1 MDSGAMWMR
10 MKAHRWV
17 YTLSILAT
25 LSLGILI
32 GTLISSE
39 VKGKEGQK
47 GDATPLVLPAAQ
59 PTNNP
64 LSQAFAQIAKQLE
77 PSVVNIN
84 TESTIKNPHRR
95 RGAPGQGQGDDDDSG
110 GMDDFFNHF
119 FGGPGQGPGQGDGSI
134 RERSLGSGVI
144 VDAKGYILTN
154 RHVVEKADRIRVRF
168 EDDPPGV
175 QHDAKVIGADQE
187 TDLAVIK
194 VEVDHPL
201 PAAKM
206 GNSDGMQVGDW
217 VLAIGSPFGQ
227 QGTVTAGIVSAKGRD
242 IVPGR
247 QFQTFIQTDAAINPG
262 NSGGPLVNLNGEV
275 IGINTAI
282 LSETNAYAGIG
293 FALPSKTVVDVY
305 NQLTGPEHKVS
316 RGSIGIMFDAVEN
329 PAIARVYGSGSG
341 VPISSVV
348 AGSPADQAGLKVGDT
363 ITSVDGKKVTKGTE
377 LVADI
382 AARKPGSK
390 VSLSFLRNGK
400 PQETSVTIADRAKLF
415 AARLGEDQENDDDN
429 TPKPSKFGI
438 TVRKVTPE
446 MADRLDIPA
455 GKGVIVQDVKP
466 GSFAEDV
473 NLARG
478 DIILEINKQQVN
490 SEEDFARIESS
501 MKSGQDVV
509 FLVRPRGSSR
519 QDGTIFD
526 AGTLQ

>member
-10 MKAHRWV
+10 MKAHRWA

-25 LSLGILI
+25 LSVGILI
-32 GTLISSE
+32 GTVISYG

-47 GDATPLVLPAAQ
+47 SDATPLTLPSPQ
-59 PTNNP
+59 QMSNTF
-64 LSQAFAQIAKQLE
+64 SQIAKQLE

-84 TESTIKNPHRR
+84 TESTIKNVHRR
-95 RGAPGQGQGDDDDSG
+95 RGQNPDDEDGGGG

-119 FGGPGQGPGQGDGSI
+119 FGGPGGQPGPGADGPI

-144 VDAKGYILTN
+144 VDPKGYIVTN

-175 QHDAKVIGADQE
+175 QHDAKVIGTDQE

-194 VEVDHPL
+194 VDMDRAL

-206 GNSDGMQVGDW
+206 GNSDSMQVGDW
-217 VLAIGSPFGQ
+217 VPAVGSPFGLSE
-227 QGTVTAGIVSAKGRD
+227 TVTAGIVSAKGRD

-262 NSGGPLVNLNGEV
+262 NSGGPLVNMNGEV

-282 LSETNAYAGIG
+282 LSETNAYAGVG

-341 VPISSVV
+341 VTVSSVV

-363 ITSVDGKKVTKGTE
+363 ITSVDGKKVSKGSE

-382 AARKPGSK
+382 ASRKPGSK
-390 VSLSFLRNGK
+390 VNLSFLRNGK
-400 PQETSVTIADRAKLF
+400 TQETSVTIADRAKLF
-415 AARLGEDQENDDDN
+415 AARLGEDQENGDES
-429 TPKPSKFGI
+429 TPKQSKFGV

-446 MADRLDIPA
+446 MADRLDMPA
-455 GKGVIVQDVKP
+455 GKGVIVQDVRP
-466 GSFAEDV
+466 NSFAEDV
-473 NLARG
+473 NLGRG
-478 DIILEINKQQVN
+478 DIVLEVNKQPVN
-490 SEEDFARIESS
+490 SEEDFAKIESS
-501 MKSGQDVV
+501 LKSGQDVV
-509 FLVRPRGSSR
+509 FLVRSRGSSR
-519 QDGTIFD
+519 QDGTVFL
-526 AGTLQ
+526 AGTLP

>member
-1 MDSGAMWMR
+1 MDSHAMWMR
-10 MKAHRWV
+10 MKAHRWA

-25 LSLGILI
+25 LSVGILI
-32 GTLISSE
+32 GTVISYG

-47 GDATPLVLPAAQ
+47 SDATPLTLPSPQ
-59 PTNNP
+59 QMSN
-64 LSQAFAQIAKQLE
+64 AFSQIAKQLE

-84 TESTIKNPHRR
+84 TESTIKNVHKR
-95 RGAPGQGQGDDDDSG
+95 RGQNPDDEENGGG

-119 FGGPGQGPGQGDGSI
+119 FGGPGGGQVGPGGPGDGAI

-144 VDAKGYILTN
+144 VDSKGFILTN

-168 EDDPPGV
+168 QDDPPGL
-175 QHDAKVIGADQE
+175 QHEAKVIGTDQE

-194 VEVDHPL
+194 VDVDHAL

-227 QGTVTAGIVSAKGRD
+227 AGTVTAGIVSAKGRD

-262 NSGGPLVNLNGEV
+262 NSGGPLVNMNGEV

-341 VPISSVV
+341 VTVSSVV

-363 ITSVDGKKVTKGTE
+363 ITSVDGKKVSKGSE

-382 AARKPGSK
+382 ASRKPGSK
-390 VSLSFLRNGK
+390 VNLSFLRNGK
-400 PQETSVTIADRAKLF
+400 TQETSVTIADRAKLF
-415 AARLGEDQENDDDN
+415 AARLGDEQANDDESA
-429 TPKPSKFGI
+429 PKESKFGV

-446 MADRLDIPA
+446 MADRLDMSA

-478 DIILEINKQQVN
+478 DIILEVNKQPVN
-490 SEEDFARIESS
+490 SEEEFARVESGL
-501 MKSGQDVV
+501 KSGQDVV
-509 FLVRPRGSSR
+509 FLVRQRGSGR
-519 QDGTIFD
+519 QDGTIFL
-526 AGTLQ
+526 AGTLP

>member
-10 MKAHRWV
+10 MKAHRWA

-25 LSLGILI
+25 LTVGILI
-32 GTLISSE
+32 GTVISQG
-39 VKGKEGQK
+39 VKGKEGQQK
-47 GDATPLVLPAAQ
+47 GDATPLTLPSPQ
-59 PTNNP
+59 MMSNTF
-64 LSQAFAQIAKQLE
+64 SQIAKQLE

-84 TESTIKNPHRR
+84 TESTIKNVHRR
-95 RGAPGQGQGDDDDSG
+95 RGGNDGGGGGDDEDGG

-119 FGGPGQGPGQGDGSI
+119 FGGPGGQGATPQDGPI

-144 VDAKGYILTN
+144 VDPKGYILTN

-168 EDDPPGV
+168 EDDAPGV
-175 QHDAKVIGADQE
+175 QHDAKVIGTDQE

-201 PAAKM
+201 PAAKL

-227 QGTVTAGIVSAKGRD
+227 AGTVTAGIVSAKGRD

-262 NSGGPLVNLNGEV
+262 NSGGPLVNMNGEV

-316 RGSIGIMFDAVEN
+316 RGSIGITFDAVQN
-329 PAIARVYGSGSG
+329 PAIARVYGTGSG
-341 VPISSVV
+341 VTVSSVV
-348 AGSPADQAGLKVGDT
+348 PGSPADQAGLKTGDT
-363 ITSVDGKKVTKGTE
+363 ITAVDGRAVSKGND
-377 LVADI
+377 LVSDI
-382 AARKPGSK
+382 ASRKPGSK
-390 VSLSFLRNGK
+390 VKLAFIRNGK
-400 PQETSVTIADRAKLF
+400 SQEATVTIADRAKLF
-415 AARLGEDQENDDDN
+415 AARLGDDQENDDEN
-429 TPKPSKFGI
+429 TPKQSKFGL

-446 MADRLDIPA
+446 MAERLDMPQ

-473 NLARG
+473 NLGRG
-478 DIILEINKQQVN
+478 DIILEINKQPVN
-490 SEEDFARIESS
+490 SEDDLAKIESS
-501 MKSGQDVV
+501 LKSGQDVV
-509 FLVRPRGSSR
+509 FLVRQRGSSR
-519 QDGTIFD
+519 TDGAIFD
-526 AGTLQ
+526 AGTLP